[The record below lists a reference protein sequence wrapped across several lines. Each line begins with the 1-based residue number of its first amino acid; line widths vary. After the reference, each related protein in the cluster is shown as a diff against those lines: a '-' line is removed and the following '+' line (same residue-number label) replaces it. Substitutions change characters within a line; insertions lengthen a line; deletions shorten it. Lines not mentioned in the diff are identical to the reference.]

1 MTMRVRALAMGK
13 ALAARGHRVT
23 MVLPPWQNPEDGGQR
38 WREDG
43 VTVEN
48 IPLPLGV
55 PGLFHVL
62 TALRLTRRAMAL
74 RPDVVHLFKPKAYSG
89 LTHWLLSRLPRAR
102 RPRLVIDTD
111 DWEGP
116 GGWNELGDYSWLERR
131 FFAWQERWS
140 LTHADAVTVASRT
153 LESLVWAMGVPPD
166 RVFYVPNGVG
176 GRIGEGETAEKGRG
190 GDGSCDACILLYT
203 RFFEFPV
210 SRVIEVLGRVGE
222 EVPGARLLVVGEGL
236 FGEEEALFR
245 LARRA
250 GLRVSGPPSDV
261 VEGGSRPRSP
271 ISASSPD
278 ITYAG
283 WVDIGEL
290 PSYFNRA
297 TVAIYPF
304 DDTLVNRTKCAAKL
318 TDLLAAGVP
327 VVAEAVGQ
335 NREYIRHGESGLLVE
350 PGNVTA
356 FADAVVEV
364 LRDSDLQARLRQGG
378 ARDVRERFAW
388 GRLVE
393 DVERAYG
400 SETQSETQSETGSG
414 TKVRTAS

>member
-1 MTMRVRALAMGK
+1 
-13 ALAARGHRVT
+13 
-23 MVLPPWQNPEDGGQR
+23 
-38 WREDG
+38 
-43 VTVEN
+43 
-48 IPLPLGV
+48 
-55 PGLFHVL
+55 
-62 TALRLTRRAMAL
+62 
-74 RPDVVHLFKPKAYSG
+74 
-89 LTHWLLSRLPRAR
+89 
-102 RPRLVIDTD
+102 
-111 DWEGP
+111 
-116 GGWNELGDYSWLERR
+116 
-131 FFAWQERWS
+131 
-140 LTHADAVTVASRT
+140 
-153 LESLVWAMGVPPD
+153 
-166 RVFYVPNGVG
+166 
-176 GRIGEGETAEKGRG
+176 
-190 GDGSCDACILLYT
+190 
-203 RFFEFPV
+203 
-210 SRVIEVLGRVGE
+210 VIEVLGRVGE

-245 LARRA
+245 LARQA

-261 VEGGSRPRSP
+261 VQGGSHLNSP
-271 ISASSPD
+271 ISASPPD

-283 WVDIGEL
+283 WVDTGEL